1 MITKY
6 VMYSS
11 AIFMAAI
18 GLMLTFAP
26 DEMLEEFYG
35 QSDQVGV
42 IILQLLGALYLSFAM
57 TNWMT
62 KDAIIGG
69 IYNRPVALG
78 NFLHFVM
85 GGFALAR
92 LLLANYNSIIFFILT
107 FFYVF
112 FAVAFYFIV
121 FRHPK
126 LEKA

>member
-11 AIFMAAI
+11 AIFMALI
-18 GLMLTFAP
+18 GLILTFAP
-26 DEMLEEFYG
+26 DEILVDLYG
-35 QSDQVGV
+35 KSDNVEK

-78 NFLHFVM
+78 NFLHFLM

-92 LLLANYNSIIFFILT
+92 LLLANYNSILFFILT
-107 FFYVF
+107 FFYVL
-112 FAVAFYFIV
+112 FAIAFYFIV